1 MKELL
6 RTVIEPLIRHPE
18 ELLIEEEK
26 RGREVVLSV
35 HAHAEDIGRVIGRG
49 GRRAHAIRAV
59 LKAKGAMDGK
69 RVTVDII
76 S

>member
-1 MKELL
+1 MKHLL
-6 RTVIEPLIRHPE
+6 RTVIEPLVRHPE
-18 ELLIEEEK
+18 DLVIEEDS

-59 LKAKGAMDGK
+59 MKAKGAMDGK
-69 RVTVDII
+69 RVSVDII